1 MPGLSKSKY
10 TKFCQCDKALWL
22 KTYRPELEVIDEATK
37 ARFEMGNVVGDLA
50 MGLFGEY
57 KEAHAEYPDGKL
69 DLAAMTEQTR
79 QWMEEGVE
87 NICEASFI
95 NDDNYCAVDILR
107 KTDDGWAI
115 YEVKSSTYP
124 EFKGRPSEIEKY
136 APDIAYQKWLLTQC
150 GVNVTGTFLVC
161 LNSDYV
167 RHGDLDLQNLFV
179 IIDMQGMVA
188 NELLKVPNNV
198 TLAKKT
204 MERADE
210 PDTDIDN
217 HCHSPYDCAFWDYC
231 SRHLPKLSV
240 FDVYGGK
247 GKQFPF
253 SKKVKLYKAGK
264 IAFEDLRGESI
275 GVVQDLQIACMLDQ
289 RDYIDREFISQ
300 FLSELYYPLYF
311 LDFESMQDA
320 IPQYDDAKP
329 YTQLCFQYSLHIK
342 ESADAPYQHKEYLA
356 PSDGSDPRRAL
367 AEQLCRDIPMEA
379 CTVVYNKTF
388 ECTRLKEMAE
398 VFPDLSAHLLDIRD
412 NIKDLLVPFQTGH
425 FYLPAMGKSFSIKSV
440 LPALF
445 PDDPSLDYHNL
456 SGCVKNGSEA
466 MTIFP
471 LIKDMPPAEAAA
483 TREALLRYCEL
494 DTWAMVKVWERLCEE
509 GCQNH

>member
-1 MPGLSKSKY
+1 
-10 TKFCQCDKALWL
+10 
-22 KTYRPELEVIDEATK
+22 
-37 ARFEMGNVVGDLA
+37 
-50 MGLFGEY
+50 
-57 KEAHAEYPDGKL
+57 
-69 DLAAMTEQTR
+69 
-79 QWMEEGVE
+79 
-87 NICEASFI
+87 
-95 NDDNYCAVDILR
+95 
-107 KTDDGWAI
+107 
-115 YEVKSSTYP
+115 
-124 EFKGRPSEIEKY
+124 
-136 APDIAYQKWLLTQC
+136 
-150 GVNVTGTFLVC
+150 
-161 LNSDYV
+161 
-167 RHGDLDLQNLFV
+167 
-179 IIDMQGMVA
+179 MVA

-198 TLAKKT
+198 VLAKKT

-217 HCHSPYDCAFWDYC
+217 HCHSPYDCTFWDYC

-253 SKKVKLYKAGK
+253 SKKVELYKAGK
-264 IAFEDLRGESI
+264 VAFEDLRGESI

-289 RDYIDREFISQ
+289 RDYIDRKFISQ

-311 LDFESMQDA
+311 LDFESVQDA

-367 AEQLCRDIPMEA
+367 AEQLCRDIPKGA

-388 ECTRLKEMAE
+388 ECTRLKEMAAI
-398 VFPDLSAHLLDIRD
+398 FPDLSAHLLDIRD

-425 FYLPAMGKSFSIKSV
+425 FYLPAMGNSFSIKSV

-445 PDDPSLDYHNL
+445 PNDPSLNYHNL

-509 GCQNH
+509 ADKVEN